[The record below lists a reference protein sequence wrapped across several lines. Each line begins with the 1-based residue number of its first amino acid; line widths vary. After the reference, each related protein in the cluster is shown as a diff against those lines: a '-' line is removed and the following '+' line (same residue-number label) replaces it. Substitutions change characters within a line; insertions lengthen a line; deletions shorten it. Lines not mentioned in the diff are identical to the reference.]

1 MVDKNRIRLQCNQI
15 RIDLEK
21 KNWFID
27 PITDFYRGLDHVY
40 LRLATFLIIGQS
52 GLIAFST
59 YSFEKLRSIRVGSR
73 RSFKKESFDLVG
85 KINKNKTIY
94 CYFSK
99 VRHISILMFIQ
110 SAVLKI
116 FFSTVRVVSDLY

>member
-59 YSFEKLRSIRVGSR
+59 YSFEKLT
-73 RSFKKESFDLVG
+73 FYSFDICDSVSKASEWGQGEVFRRNHL
-85 KINKNKTIY
+85 IRLAESTKT
-94 CYFSK
+94 
-99 VRHISILMFIQ
+99 
-110 SAVLKI
+110 
-116 FFSTVRVVSDLY
+116 

>member
-21 KNWFID
+21 KSWFID

-59 YSFEKLRSIRVGSR
+59 YSFEKLTFY
-73 RSFKKESFDLVG
+73 SFDICDLVG
-85 KINKNKTIY
+85 RCRK
-94 CYFSK
+94 
-99 VRHISILMFIQ
+99 HQ
-110 SAVLKI
+110 SGAKE
-116 FFSTVRVVSDLY
+116 